1 VNKINYFST
10 VLCTALLW
18 TVACDDSHSAKPDP
32 PQGGQAKP
40 PKPAAQVNPF
50 ESPETLARMFHKSL
64 SANDAIQMMHLS
76 MLGAPTNSWMEFTGK
91 MYQHSSK
98 LMTQNL
104 ADLEAAN
111 PREQRTEAEQA
122 RIFNLMAQR
131 RQMDIAFTNSLQR
144 LSVELPNMRETFLQ
158 RGFLDVVLQ
167 FKAAGLDP
175 AQLTVSRIDTSQ
187 LTDTYQG
194 IAMRGGPMTLWFA
207 QDKTPLDITLTLVV
221 AKVPHHGWVFVQDP
235 KLNVPAVQGPAESP
249 PGK

>member
-1 VNKINYFST
+1 MLSA
-10 VLCTALLW
+10 ALLW
-18 TVACDDSHSAKPDP
+18 TMACGDSRPAKPDP

-40 PKPAAQVNPF
+40 PKPVAQVNPF
-50 ESPETLARMFHKSL
+50 DSPETLARMFHKSL

-76 MLGAPTNSWMEFTGK
+76 MLGAPTNSWMEFTSK
-91 MYQHSSK
+91 MYQHSNR
-98 LMTQNL
+98 LLAQNL

-111 PREQRTEAEQA
+111 PRDQRTEAEQA

-207 QDKTPLDITLTLVV
+207 QGKTPMDITLTLVV

-235 KLNVPAVQGPAESP
+235 KLNVPAMQGPAEPP

>member
-1 VNKINYFST
+1 MNKINYFPT
-10 VLCTALLW
+10 VLCVALLW
-18 TVACDDSHSAKPDP
+18 AVACGDSHSAKPNP
-32 PQGGQAKP
+32 PGDGQGKP
-40 PKPAAQVNPF
+40 TKHVAQVNPF

-76 MLGAPTNSWMEFTGK
+76 MLGAPTNSWMEFTSK
-91 MYQHSSK
+91 MYQHSNK
-98 LMTQNL
+98 LLAQNL
-104 ADLEAAN
+104 ADLESAK

-122 RIFNLMAQR
+122 RIFNLMALR
-131 RQMDIAFTNSLQR
+131 RQMDLAFTNNLQR
-144 LSVELPNMRETFLQ
+144 LSVELPNMREKFLQ

-175 AQLTVSRIDTSQ
+175 AQLTVSRIDTAQ

-207 QDKTPLDITLTLVV
+207 ENKIPLDITLTLVV
-221 AKVPHHGWVFVQDP
+221 AMVPHHGWVFVQDP
-235 KLNVPAVQGPAESP
+235 KLNVPAKQGPAEPP

>member
-1 VNKINYFST
+1 MNNINYFST
-10 VLCTALLW
+10 VLCTTLLCA
-18 TVACDDSHSAKPDP
+18 VACGDSNSAKPDP
-32 PQGGQAKP
+32 PRDGQG
-40 PKPAAQVNPF
+40 KPAKIVPEVNPF

-91 MYQHSSK
+91 MYQHSNK
-98 LMTQNL
+98 LLAQNL
-104 ADLEAAN
+104 ADLESAK
-111 PREQRTEAEQA
+111 PRAQRTEAEQA

-131 RQMDIAFTNSLQR
+131 RQMDLAFTNSLQR

-158 RGFLDVVLQ
+158 RGFLDIVLQ

-175 AQLTVSRIDTSQ
+175 ARLTVSRIDTSQ

-194 IAMRGGPMTLWFA
+194 ISMRGGPITLWFA
-207 QDKTPLDITLTLVV
+207 QDKTPLGITLTLVV

-235 KLNVPAVQGPAESP
+235 KLNVPAAQGPVEPP

>member
-1 VNKINYFST
+1 MACGDPRST
-10 VLCTALLW
+10 
-18 TVACDDSHSAKPDP
+18 KPNP
-32 PQGGQAKP
+32 PGGDQGKP
-40 PKPAAQVNPF
+40 SNPIAQVNPF

-91 MYQHSSK
+91 MYQHSNK
-98 LMTQNL
+98 LLAQNL
-104 ADLEAAN
+104 ADLESAK
-111 PREQRTEAEQA
+111 PRAQRTEAEQA

-131 RQMDIAFTNSLQR
+131 RQMDLAFTNSLQR

-175 AQLTVSRIDTSQ
+175 ARLTVSRIDTSQ

-194 IAMRGGPMTLWFA
+194 IAMRGGPITLWFA

-235 KLNVPAVQGPAESP
+235 KLNVSAKQGPVEPP

>member
-1 VNKINYFST
+1 MNKINYFST
-10 VLCTALLW
+10 VLYTALLW
-18 TVACDDSHSAKPDP
+18 AVACGDSRPAKPDP

-40 PKPAAQVNPF
+40 PKPTAQVNPF

-76 MLGAPTNSWMEFTGK
+76 MLGAPTNSWMEFTSK
-91 MYQHSSK
+91 MYQHSNR
-98 LMTQNL
+98 LLAQNL

-111 PREQRTEAEQA
+111 PRDQRTEAEQA
-122 RIFNLMAQR
+122 RIFNLIAQR

-187 LTDTYQG
+187 LTNTYQG

-207 QDKTPLDITLTLVV
+207 QGKTPLDITLTLVV

-235 KLNVPAVQGPAESP
+235 KLNVPAVQGPAEPP

>member
-1 VNKINYFST
+1 M
-10 VLCTALLW
+10 
-18 TVACDDSHSAKPDP
+18 ACGDSRPAKPDP

-40 PKPAAQVNPF
+40 PKPVAQVNPF
-50 ESPETLARMFHKSL
+50 DSPETLARMFHKSL
-64 SANDAIQMMHLS
+64 SANDAIQMMYLS
-76 MLGAPTNSWMEFTGK
+76 MLGAPTNSWMEFTSK
-91 MYQHSSK
+91 MYQHSNR
-98 LMTQNL
+98 LLAQNL

-122 RIFNLMAQR
+122 RIFNLMTQR

-207 QDKTPLDITLTLVV
+207 QGKTPMDITLTLVV

-235 KLNVPAVQGPAESP
+235 KLNVPAMQGPAEPP

>member
-1 VNKINYFST
+1 MNKINYFST

-18 TVACDDSHSAKPDP
+18 TVACGDSHSAKSNP
-32 PQGGQAKP
+32 PGGGQGKP
-40 PKPAAQVNPF
+40 PKPVAQVNPF

-76 MLGAPTNSWMEFTGK
+76 MLGAPTNSWMEFTSK
-91 MYQHSSK
+91 MYQHSNR
-98 LMTQNL
+98 LLAQNL

-235 KLNVPAVQGPAESP
+235 KLNVPAVQGPAEPP

>member
-1 VNKINYFST
+1 MNNINYFST
-10 VLCTALLW
+10 ALCTTLLCA
-18 TVACDDSHSAKPDP
+18 VACGDSNSAKPNP
-32 PQGGQAKP
+32 PRDGQG
-40 PKPAAQVNPF
+40 KPAKIVEEVNPF

-91 MYQHSSK
+91 MYQHSNK
-98 LMTQNL
+98 LLAQNL
-104 ADLEAAN
+104 ADLESAK

-131 RQMDIAFTNSLQR
+131 RQMDLAFTNSLQR

-158 RGFLDVVLQ
+158 RGFLDIVLQ

-175 AQLTVSRIDTSQ
+175 ARLTVSRIDTSQ

-194 IAMRGGPMTLWFA
+194 IVMRGGPITLWFA

-235 KLNVPAVQGPAESP
+235 KLNVPAEQGPVEP
-249 PGK
+249 PSGK

>member
-1 VNKINYFST
+1 VNKINYFCT
-10 VLCTALLW
+10 VLCPALLW
-18 TVACDDSHSAKPDP
+18 AVACGDSRPAKPDP

-40 PKPAAQVNPF
+40 PKPTAQVNPF

-76 MLGAPTNSWMEFTGK
+76 MLGAPTNSWMEFTSK
-91 MYQHSSK
+91 MYQHSNR
-98 LMTQNL
+98 LLAQNL

-207 QDKTPLDITLTLVV
+207 QGKTPMDITLTLVV

-235 KLNVPAVQGPAESP
+235 KLNVPAMQGPAEPP

>member
-1 VNKINYFST
+1 MNNINYFST
-10 VLCTALLW
+10 ALCTTLLCA
-18 TVACDDSHSAKPDP
+18 VACGDSNSAKPNP
-32 PQGGQAKP
+32 PRDGQG
-40 PKPAAQVNPF
+40 KPAKIVEEVNPF

-91 MYQHSSK
+91 MYQHSNK
-98 LMTQNL
+98 LLAQNL
-104 ADLEAAN
+104 ADLESAK

-131 RQMDIAFTNSLQR
+131 RQMDLAFTNSLQR

-158 RGFLDVVLQ
+158 RGFLDIVLQ

-187 LTDTYQG
+187 LADTYQG

-207 QDKTPLDITLTLVV
+207 QGKTPLDITLTHVV

-235 KLNVPAVQGPAESP
+235 KLNVPAAQGPVEP
-249 PGK
+249 PSGK

>member
-1 VNKINYFST
+1 M
-10 VLCTALLW
+10 
-18 TVACDDSHSAKPDP
+18 ACGDSRPAKPDP

-40 PKPAAQVNPF
+40 PKPVAQVNPF
-50 ESPETLARMFHKSL
+50 DSPETLARMFHKSL

-76 MLGAPTNSWMEFTGK
+76 MLGAPTNSWMEFTSK
-91 MYQHSSK
+91 MYQHSNR
-98 LMTQNL
+98 LLAQNL

-111 PREQRTEAEQA
+111 PRDQRTEAEQA

-131 RQMDIAFTNSLQR
+131 RQMDIAFTNSLHR

-187 LTDTYQG
+187 LTNTYQG

-207 QDKTPLDITLTLVV
+207 QGKTPLDITLTLVV

-235 KLNVPAVQGPAESP
+235 KLNVPAMQGPAEPP

>member
-1 VNKINYFST
+1 MNKINYFSA
-10 VLCTALLW
+10 VLSAVLLW
-18 TVACDDSHSAKPDP
+18 TVACGDSRPAKPDP

-40 PKPAAQVNPF
+40 PKPVAQVNPF

-76 MLGAPTNSWMEFTGK
+76 MLGAPTNSWMEFTSK
-91 MYQHSSK
+91 MYQHSNR
-98 LMTQNL
+98 LLAQNL

-111 PREQRTEAEQA
+111 PRDQRTEAEQA

-187 LTDTYQG
+187 LTNTYQG

-207 QDKTPLDITLTLVV
+207 QGKTPLDITLTLVV

-235 KLNVPAVQGPAESP
+235 KLNVSAVQGPGEPP

>member
-1 VNKINYFST
+1 MNKINYFST

-18 TVACDDSHSAKPDP
+18 AVACDNPHSAKPNP
-32 PQGGQAKP
+32 PGGGQGKP
-40 PKPAAQVNPF
+40 PKPVAQVNPF

-104 ADLEAAN
+104 ADLKAAN

-144 LSVELPNMRETFLQ
+144 LSVELPHIAQ
-158 RGFLDVVLQ
+158 R
-167 FKAAGLDP
+167 
-175 AQLTVSRIDTSQ
+175 
-187 LTDTYQG
+187 
-194 IAMRGGPMTLWFA
+194 
-207 QDKTPLDITLTLVV
+207 
-221 AKVPHHGWVFVQDP
+221 
-235 KLNVPAVQGPAESP
+235 
-249 PGK
+249 

>member
-1 VNKINYFST
+1 MNKINYFST
-10 VLCTALLW
+10 VLCPALLW
-18 TVACDDSHSAKPDP
+18 TVACSDPHSAKPNP
-32 PQGGQAKP
+32 PGAGHGKP
-40 PKPAAQVNPF
+40 TKPVAQVNPF

-76 MLGAPTNSWMEFTGK
+76 ILGAPTNSWMEFTGK

-98 LMTQNL
+98 LLAQNL
-104 ADLEAAN
+104 ADLESAK

-122 RIFNLMAQR
+122 RIFNLMALR
-131 RQMDIAFTNSLQR
+131 RQMDLAFTNSLQR

-235 KLNVPAVQGPAESP
+235 KLNVPAVQGPAEPP